1 MTASRPTARRGLRTM
16 AVIAGAIGL
25 GLFAVGLWGTL
36 GDSPTSLADNPVS
49 AVSHHPTA
57 SAGPGVARGGPI
69 DATPAGVAS
78 SGTWAECETELQ
90 SAALTLD
97 AGRAAALHWGR
108 HVGAQQ
114 GFDRGTVTSAQAKAI
129 WKETKAEGPQDLV
142 RWAGAKTRYDQDEGA
157 CASARSRTSSGGSAG
172 QGDACVAAAQIVDRA
187 VGAAAAVV
195 ADWSAHL
202 DMMAHDEHNEAYLE
216 RWAGMV
222 AAAPKHLD
230 AFDAA
235 LVEVD
240 HAPTC
245 TTPSP

>member
-1 MTASRPTARRGLRTM
+1 M
-16 AVIAGAIGL
+16 
-25 GLFAVGLWGTL
+25 
-36 GDSPTSLADNPVS
+36 
-49 AVSHHPTA
+49 
-57 SAGPGVARGGPI
+57 
-69 DATPAGVAS
+69 
-78 SGTWAECETELQ
+78 
-90 SAALTLD
+90 
-97 AGRAAALHWGR
+97 
-108 HVGAQQ
+108 
-114 GFDRGTVTSAQAKAI
+114 
-129 WKETKAEGPQDLV
+129 
-142 RWAGAKTRYDQDEGA
+142 
-157 CASARSRTSSGGSAG
+157 
-172 QGDACVAAAQIVDRA
+172 AAAQIVDRA